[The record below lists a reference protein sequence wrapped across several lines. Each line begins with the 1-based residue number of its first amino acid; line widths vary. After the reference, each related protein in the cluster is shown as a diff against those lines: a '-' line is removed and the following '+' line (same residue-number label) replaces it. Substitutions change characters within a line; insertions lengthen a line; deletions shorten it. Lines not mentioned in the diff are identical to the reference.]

1 MNMRPMSI
9 THVVE
14 NLNRGG
20 LERMV
25 LELAKLQHRQGH
37 RCQVVC
43 LFERGTHAHELAELG
58 IPVHACDKRQG
69 LDLRALVR
77 LRRMVR
83 NHATDV
89 LHTHNAVAHY
99 QAVLATCGLNLRQVI
114 NTRHGMGGNSRA
126 GRREWL
132 YRRAL
137 ARTDAVVTVCQIA
150 CLDAIKRGIVPPAKA
165 KVVPNGIQVEGFQAA
180 SAAMRE
186 RLLQMLQMPMQT
198 RVIGSVGR
206 LNWTKDQVSLIR
218 AFRQLHEQTPDTALV
233 LIGDGELRVEL
244 QQCAIDEGVADSVHF
259 LGDRND
265 VRELL
270 QGFDLFVLSSLSE
283 GYSMALLEAC
293 AVALP
298 IVATTAGGNS
308 EIVRDGSTGR
318 LVPPG
323 DPTALANAML
333 ALLRDPPQALALGH
347 AARAWVEQHGSL
359 EAMALSYASL
369 YRGST
374 D

>member
-1 MNMRPMSI
+1 MNI

-25 LELAKLQHRQGH
+25 LELVKLQHRQGH

-43 LFERGTHAHELAELG
+43 LFERGTHAQELEELG

-69 LDLRALVR
+69 LDLRALTR
-77 LRRMVR
+77 ARRMVR
-83 NHATDV
+83 SHATEV

-99 QAVLATCGLNLRQVI
+99 QAVLATVGLNLGRVI
-114 NTRHGMGGNSRA
+114 NTRHGMGGNRRS

-137 ARTDAVVTVCQIA
+137 ARTDAVVTVCQAA
-150 CLDAIKRGIVPPAKA
+150 CRDAITRGIVPPAKA
-165 KVVPNGIQVEGFQAA
+165 KVVPNGIRVESFQPAT
-180 SAAMRE
+180 AAMRE
-186 RLLQMLQMPMQT
+186 RLLQMLQLPVQT

-206 LNWTKDQVSLIR
+206 LNWAKDQAGLIR
-218 AFRQLHEQTPDTALV
+218 AFRQLHDQQPDTVLV
-233 LIGDGELRVEL
+233 LIGDGELRAEL
-244 QQCAIDEGVADSVHF
+244 HLCAIDEGVADSVHF

-298 IVATTAGGNS
+298 IVATSVGGNG
-308 EIVRDGSTGR
+308 EIVRDDCNGR
-318 LVPPG
+318 LVQPG
-323 DPTALANAML
+323 DPTALANVML
-333 ALLRDPPQALALGH
+333 ALLRDPAHALALGH

-359 EAMALSYASL
+359 ETMALSYASI